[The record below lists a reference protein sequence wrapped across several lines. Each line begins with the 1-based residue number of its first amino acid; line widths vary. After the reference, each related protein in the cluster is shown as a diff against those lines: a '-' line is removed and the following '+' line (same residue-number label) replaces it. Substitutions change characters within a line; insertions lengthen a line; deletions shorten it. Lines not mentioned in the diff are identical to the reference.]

1 MDLETAQIKDVIQD
15 EVFEYGNYFTNE
27 KITNYDT
34 FEELGLSNETLKSIY
49 ANGFERPSQIQQKA
63 IKPVMDGRDIIAQ
76 SQSGTGKTG
85 TFVIAAIERID
96 KQLHEPQ
103 VIILSPTRELA
114 KQTLEVCTALTRF
127 HNKIDIHLAIGGV
140 GRSMSS
146 RKYSHLRRGGS
157 SSKTENGEDIIMGKI
172 IVGTPGRICD
182 IIQKKRLNV
191 ANIKNVILD
200 EGDEMLSIGFYDQ
213 INNIID
219 SVPKSASIQ
228 LFSATI
234 PKEMIQLIDEC
245 NILTNP
251 VKILVK
257 QEEQSLQGIKQYYVV
272 IEEQDKY
279 PALRELYEMMN
290 INQSIIYC
298 NSRRKVDI
306 LTNNMIEDNFPAKCI
321 TGDMSQEERNE
332 ILQEFKTGGLRV
344 LITTDLLSRG
354 IDVQQISLVM
364 NFDMPKDTEVYLHR
378 IGRGGRFGRKGVAIN
393 FSDFKNKV
401 SDKKI
406 LQEIEKNYSIQIEE
420 LPQDINKIF
429 E

>member
-1 MDLETAQIKDVIQD
+1 
-15 EVFEYGNYFTNE
+15 
-27 KITNYDT
+27 
-34 FEELGLSNETLKSIY
+34 
-49 ANGFERPSQIQQKA
+49 
-63 IKPVMDGRDIIAQ
+63 
-76 SQSGTGKTG
+76 
-85 TFVIAAIERID
+85 
-96 KQLHEPQ
+96 
-103 VIILSPTRELA
+103 
-114 KQTLEVCTALTRF
+114 
-127 HNKIDIHLAIGGV
+127 
-140 GRSMSS
+140 
-146 RKYSHLRRGGS
+146 
-157 SSKTENGEDIIMGKI
+157 
-172 IVGTPGRICD
+172 
-182 IIQKKRLNV
+182 
-191 ANIKNVILD
+191 
-200 EGDEMLSIGFYDQ
+200 
-213 INNIID
+213 
-219 SVPKSASIQ
+219 
-228 LFSATI
+228 
-234 PKEMIQLIDEC
+234 
-245 NILTNP
+245 
-251 VKILVK
+251 
-257 QEEQSLQGIKQYYVV
+257 
-272 IEEQDKY
+272 
-279 PALRELYEMMN
+279 MN